1 MRKIFTITILAIVL
15 TGPVLFSGCKVAGSG
30 GAVTEA
36 KDISD
41 FTSVRVENTFE
52 VEITQASSFSVTTS
66 VDESLL
72 DYVVVTKEGETLRIY
87 LNPHHSFTDF
97 TSRAKTT
104 KAKIT
109 MPALGG
115 IYLSGV
121 SNGTISGFKSS
132 IDFRTVV
139 SGASSL
145 KMDGIEAGNTDIE
158 VSGASKVSGI
168 IKATDVKFEVSGA
181 SNVDLEGSANT
192 TMLSASGTSKLNLA
206 NFLISYANVNL
217 SGASEATIQAK
228 EKLDTAL
235 SEAATLF
242 FLANPT
248 IGSISVS
255 GASTIKHK

>member
-1 MRKIFTITILAIVL
+1 
-15 TGPVLFSGCKVAGSG
+15 
-30 GAVTEA
+30 
-36 KDISD
+36 
-41 FTSVRVENTFE
+41 
-52 VEITQASSFSVTTS
+52 
-66 VDESLL
+66 
-72 DYVVVTKEGETLRIY
+72 
-87 LNPHHSFTDF
+87 
-97 TSRAKTT
+97 
-104 KAKIT
+104 
-109 MPALGG
+109 
-115 IYLSGV
+115 
-121 SNGTISGFKSS
+121 
-132 IDFRTVV
+132 
-139 SGASSL
+139 
-145 KMDGIEAGNTDIE
+145 IEAGNTDIE